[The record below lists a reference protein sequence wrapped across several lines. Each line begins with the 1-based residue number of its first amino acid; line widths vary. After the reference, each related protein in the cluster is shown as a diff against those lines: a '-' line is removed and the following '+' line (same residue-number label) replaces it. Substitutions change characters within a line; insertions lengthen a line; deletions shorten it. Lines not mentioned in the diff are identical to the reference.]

1 MDKTSKQ
8 PDRDKKPDTQKR
20 PGSERE
26 RDPRRDEQ
34 DSDQRSGREG
44 R

>member
-8 PDRDKKPDTQKR
+8 PDRDKKPDTEKR

-34 DSDQRSGREG
+34 DSDQRSRREG